1 MTEHSGNAPQ
11 PVDQVLRF
19 VFANGSAAERR
30 GTDETVALA
39 FAVDEDCLID
49 YVLSMNIVTGECAF
63 FTRED
68 DDQHEAEEI
77 WTFRSA
83 WSKGS

>member
-1 MTEHSGNAPQ
+1 M
-11 PVDQVLRF
+11 DQVLRF
-19 VFANGSAAERR
+19 VFVNGTAAERR

-39 FAVDEDCLID
+39 FSVDEDCLID
-49 YVLSMNIVTGECAF
+49 YVLSMSIVTGECSF

-68 DDQHEAEEI
+68 DNQYEHEEI
-77 WTFRSA
+77 WTYKSA

>member
-1 MTEHSGNAPQ
+1 M
-11 PVDQVLRF
+11 DQVLRF

-39 FAVDEDCLID
+39 FSVDEDCLID
-49 YVLSMNIVTGECAF
+49 YVLSMDIETGECSF
-63 FTRED
+63 FTREGD
-68 DDQHEAEEI
+68 EEHAHEEI
-77 WTFRSA
+77 WTFKSA